1 MIEFLTSA
9 EFGIWLRILGA
20 LSVAAAGVF
29 AYRYWNK
36 IGGPEAQGRLNALNR
51 DTISALEARIRL
63 LQDTI
68 EDLEKTLKRTGEE
81 LTRALERVKDL
92 IEEQELIG

>member
-20 LSVAAAGVF
+20 LSVAAAGLF
-29 AYRYWNK
+29 AYRYWAK

-51 DTISALEARIRL
+51 DTISALESRIRL

-81 LTRALERVKDL
+81 LTRALERVKEL